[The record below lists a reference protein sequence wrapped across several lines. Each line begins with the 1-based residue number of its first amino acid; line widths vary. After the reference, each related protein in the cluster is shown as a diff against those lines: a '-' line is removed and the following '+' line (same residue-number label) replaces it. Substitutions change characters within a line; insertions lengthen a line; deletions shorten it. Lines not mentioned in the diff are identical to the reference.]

1 MTAAAVVPA
10 APATVPAEAIRER
23 VQMLE
28 TRPNAREVLLMT
40 SRGAPPTGDEH
51 AVIVLSGGGGGF
63 AVTCPDGVPR
73 VQGGLPLS
81 QRERLALSIGGPVMA
96 LSPPSDKPV
105 MDREWRMSERHVV
118 DLQAAVDWVKTQWP
132 LAKTWVLGVNN
143 GALSAAVATASIE
156 DLAGA
161 ILLACS
167 DEAFDQPQKS
177 DQMRMLAVRYRRDA
191 SLTCAAVAR
200 TWGRKTLV
208 TVHDERAQHAE
219 SAYSEAANRP
229 RFSGKD
235 FQVVDVVARWIL
247 TGTAPDEIR

>member
-1 MTAAAVVPA
+1 MMAPLPL
-10 APATVPAEAIRER
+10 APAPETVPPEGMRER
-23 VQMLE
+23 VQVLE
-28 TRPNAREVLLMT
+28 PRPSAREVLLVT
-40 SRGAPPTGDEH
+40 SGGLPPANDQH

-81 QRERLALSIGGPVMA
+81 QRQRLATSIGGPVMG
-96 LSPPSDKPV
+96 LSPPSDQPV
-105 MDREWRMSERHVV
+105 MDREWRMSDGHVV
-118 DLQAAVDWVKTQWP
+118 DLRAAVDWTKTQWP

-143 GALSAAVATASIE
+143 GALSAAVATANIE
-156 DLAGA
+156 NLAGA
-161 ILLACS
+161 ILIACS

-177 DQMRMLAVRYRRDA
+177 DRMRMLAVRYRRDA
-191 SLTCAAVAR
+191 SLTCATVAR

-229 RFSGKD
+229 QFSGKD

>member
-1 MTAAAVVPA
+1 MTAALLLPH
-10 APATVPAEAIRER
+10 APDAVPAEGMRER
-23 VQMLE
+23 VQVLE
-28 TRPNAREVLLMT
+28 SRSGVREVLLVT
-40 SRGAPPTGDEH
+40 SGGIAPAEDEH

-73 VQGGLPLS
+73 VQGGLPVS
-81 QRERLALSIGGPVMA
+81 QRQRLASSIGGPVMA
-96 LSPPSDKPV
+96 LSPPSDQPV
-105 MDREWRMSERHVV
+105 MSREWRMSDRHVV
-118 DLQAAVDWVKTQWP
+118 DLQAAVDWTKTQWP
-132 LAKTWVLGVNN
+132 SAKTWVLGVNN
-143 GALSAAVATASIE
+143 GALSAAVATASI
-156 DLAGA
+156 DGLAGA

-177 DQMRMLAVRYRRDA
+177 DRMRMLAVRYRRDA
-191 SLTCAAVAR
+191 SLTCATVAR

-208 TVHDERAQHAE
+208 TVHDERAQHAD